1 MIRTRLGDRDMPR
14 VSFTQNLQ
22 RHIACEPESV
32 AGNTVAEALAAV
44 FSANP
49 KLRSYVLDDLGGVR
63 KHIAIY
69 VNNETI
75 ADRNKLSDP
84 VNESDEVYVMQAL
97 SGG

>member
-1 MIRTRLGDRDMPR
+1 MPR

-22 RHIACEPESV
+22 RHITCEPESV
-32 AGNTVAEALAAV
+32 TGKTVAEALAAV
-44 FSANP
+44 FRANP
-49 KLRSYVLDDLGGVR
+49 KLRGYVLDDHGSVR

-69 VNNETI
+69 VNGETI